1 MGVRPSC
8 FKKNYIKSEFAD
20 RIHQTKDGDVRVNQM
35 KKEYT
40 VPEMKVFRLERHSN
54 LLQSSDGDK
63 TPVIHGPIG
72 EAPFDNSNPMV

>member
-1 MGVRPSC
+1 MM
-8 FKKNYIKSEFAD
+8 
-20 RIHQTKDGDVRVNQM
+20 RVNQM

-54 LLQSSDGDK
+54 LLQSSEGDK

>member
-1 MGVRPSC
+1 
-8 FKKNYIKSEFAD
+8 
-20 RIHQTKDGDVRVNQM
+20 M

-40 VPEMKVFRLERHSN
+40 APKIKVFRLEPHSN

-72 EAPFDNSNPMV
+72 EKLVDGPDPLV

>member
-1 MGVRPSC
+1 
-8 FKKNYIKSEFAD
+8 
-20 RIHQTKDGDVRVNQM
+20 M

-40 VPEMKVFRLERHSN
+40 APEMKVFRLERHSN

-72 EAPFDNSNPMV
+72 ENLVDGPDLPV